1 MSNSNGNDN
10 GNGHVNLTALDLMIL
25 ILSVYVIIQLIV
37 EALVSPPPEVA
48 QVLLVADTGI
58 CFIFLADFFIRLR
71 RSEDKKTFLKWNWI
85 DFISSIPMLDI
96 FRVGRFVRVI
106 RVLRLLRGARS
117 AKILLTFA
125 FKNRQQS
132 IPVSVGTI
140 SIILL
145 VWSAISMLTVEDIPE
160 SNITNAS
167 EALWWSFVTMT
178 TVGYGDFYPVT
189 LEGRLV
195 AAALIAAG
203 VGLFGTFTGLITS
216 FFIEEAKDEQ
226 ALVLDSIQKD
236 LKNMSEQLLALQEE
250 VKRLREKGRH

>member
-1 MSNSNGNDN
+1 MSNSNNN
-10 GNGHVNLTALDLMIL
+10 GNGQIFTPLDLMIL
-25 ILSVYVIIQLIV
+25 ILSVYVIIVLFV
-37 EALVSPPPEVA
+37 EAVFDISPEVKE
-48 QVLLVADTGI
+48 VLETADTGI

-71 RSEDKKTFLKWNWI
+71 RSKEKREFLKWNWI
-85 DFISSIPMLDI
+85 DFVSSIPMIEIL
-96 FRVGRFVRVI
+96 RVGRFARVI

-117 AKILLTFA
+117 AKMLLTFA
-125 FKNRQQS
+125 FRNRKQS
-132 IPVSVGTI
+132 VSASVGTI

-145 VWSAISMLTVEDIPE
+145 VWAAISMLIVEIAPE
-160 SNITNAS
+160 SNIGNAE

-178 TVGYGDFYPVT
+178 TIGYGDFYPVT